1 MFLPSTKKK
10 FDVLE
15 MKMVTAY
22 KKKKIIWWGLLTP
35 WWIESNL
42 PIMTSKIELWNEGDK
57 DHMMKEGEEE
67 NWFS

>member
-22 KKKKIIWWGLLTP
+22 KKKKIIW
-35 WWIESNL
+35 
-42 PIMTSKIELWNEGDK
+42 
-57 DHMMKEGEEE
+57 
-67 NWFS
+67 